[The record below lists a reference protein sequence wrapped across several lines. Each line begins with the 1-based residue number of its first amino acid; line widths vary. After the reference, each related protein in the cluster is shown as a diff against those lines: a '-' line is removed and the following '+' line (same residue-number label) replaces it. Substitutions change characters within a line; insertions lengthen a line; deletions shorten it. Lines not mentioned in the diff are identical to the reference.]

1 MPPTDH
7 RLHPDVVDYMAA
19 LEKLDLP
26 IAGEASPQE
35 LRAAAA
41 KRKLLVRVPVENVG
55 KVYERELINQG
66 SKIPL
71 RVYEPESIVQQSDS
85 RPPTILVFHGGGW
98 VVGDPTS
105 EDVTAR
111 GLCRRV
117 GAVVVSVDYRLAPEH
132 RYPNA
137 ADDCYAALEWS
148 IQHADELGADPRR
161 LAVAGTS
168 AGGNLAAVVCQMSKD
183 RGGPKVAHQA
193 LFCPVTDFGN
203 TRGSYRDFET
213 GYGLTR
219 EGMNWFWAQYLGAET
234 HRGSEP
240 YASPLRSSN
249 LSGLPDTTVIV
260 AECDVLRDEGEDY
273 ANALTGAG
281 VNTRLTRYEGM
292 IHGFNLVL
300 GLINAA
306 EDALDEA
313 ADRITS
319 SFANL

>member
-85 RPPTILVFHGGGW
+85 RPPILLVFHGGGW
-98 VVGDPTS
+98 VVGDPAS

-183 RGGPKVAHQA
+183 RGGPNVAHQA

-319 SFANL
+319 SFADL